1 MKTLALVIALA
12 ACTGANAESIPGV
25 RPSEPNPVMLVPP
38 ALVIAAVPSVRIA
51 PEGNSA
57 AESAAPEAQ
66 LPSGGSVNEAI
77 AQAQTFPESSA
88 AQSAEP
94 GECRIGSA
102 SQVEDAGME
111 AAKVA
116 ASAVDSTTD
125 SAADAPIFDEVALGK
140 TDGMSPSVALE
151 DAKPIGEA
159 TPRKTN
165 AMPEPKSDADCTL
178 IGIYA
183 KRRFLS
189 GPWSASRR
197 LEAARI
203 RGDEEE
209 AKRME
214 AMLDDLLGKA
224 IFDETD

>member
-25 RPSEPNPVMLVPP
+25 RPSEPKPVMLVPP
-38 ALVIAAVPSVRIA
+38 ALVTATAPSVRIA

-57 AESAAPEAQ
+57 AESAAPEAGLQGGNTVDAAVAQVQTAPEAQ
-66 LPSGGSVNEAI
+66 LPSGASVNVAV
-77 AQAQTFPESSA
+77 AKAQTFPESSA

-94 GECRIGSA
+94 GECRIGGA
-102 SQVEDAGME
+102 
-111 AAKVA
+111 
-116 ASAVDSTTD
+116 T
-125 SAADAPIFDEVALGK
+125 
-140 TDGMSPSVALE
+140 
-151 DAKPIGEA
+151 PIGEA
-159 TPRKTN
+159 TPRKTG
-165 AMPEPKSDADCTL
+165 AMPEPKSDADCSLVGMYTK
-178 IGIYA
+178 
-183 KRRFLS
+183 KRMLS

-197 LEAARI
+197 LEAARV

-224 IFDETD
+224 IFEEPD

>member
-57 AESAAPEAQ
+57 AESAAPEAGLQ
-66 LPSGGSVNEAI
+66 GGDAVDAAV
-77 AQAQTFPESSA
+77 AQAQAFPESSA

-102 SQVEDAGME
+102 SQVEDAGTE

-116 ASAVDSTTD
+116 ASAVDSSAD
-125 SAADAPIFDEVALGK
+125 AAADVRTLPRPQSDE
-140 TDGMSPSVALE
+140 S
-151 DAKPIGEA
+151 
-159 TPRKTN
+159 
-165 AMPEPKSDADCTL
+165 CTL
-178 IGIYA
+178 VGTYA
-183 KRRFLS
+183 KKRPLS
-189 GPWSASRR
+189 GPWSALRR

-203 RGDEEE
+203 RGDSAE
-209 AKRME
+209 AKRVE
-214 AMLDDLLGKA
+214 PMLGDLLDKA
-224 IFDETD
+224 ILGEPD

>member
-1 MKTLALVIALA
+1 MNVFLLMVALA
-12 ACTGANAESIPGV
+12 GPVEAPK
-25 RPSEPNPVMLVPP
+25 PVMLVPP
-38 ALVIAAVPSVRIA
+38 ALVTAAVPSVRIA

-77 AQAQTFPESSA
+77 AQAQTFPESSVS
-88 AQSAEP
+88 QSAEP
-94 GECRIGSA
+94 GECRISGA
-102 SQVEDAGME
+102 N
-111 AAKVA
+111 
-116 ASAVDSTTD
+116 
-125 SAADAPIFDEVALGK
+125 PIQE
-140 TDGMSPSVALE
+140 TE
-151 DAKPIGEA
+151 
-159 TPRKTN
+159 PRKTGT
-165 AMPEPKSDADCTL
+165 MPVAKSEADCSLVGMYTK
-178 IGIYA
+178 
-183 KRRFLS
+183 KRMLS

-224 IFDETD
+224 INAEGE

>member
-25 RPSEPNPVMLVPP
+25 RPSEPKPVMLVPP
-38 ALVIAAVPSVRIA
+38 ALVTAAAPSVRIA

-57 AESAAPEAQ
+57 AESAAPEAGLQ
-66 LPSGGSVNEAI
+66 GGNAVDAAV
-77 AQAQTFPESSA
+77 AQAQAFPESSA
-88 AQSAEP
+88 AQSAKP
-94 GECRIGSA
+94 GECRIADA
-102 SQVEDAGME
+102 SQVEDAGIE
-111 AAKVA
+111 ASKVA

-125 SAADAPIFDEVALGK
+125 AAADAPIFDEVTLGK

-151 DAKPIGEA
+151 DAKPIHE
-159 TPRKTN
+159 TEPRKTG
-165 AMPEPKSDADCTL
+165 AMPEPKSDADCSL

-183 KRRFLS
+183 KKRMLS

-203 RGDEEE
+203 RGDEDE

-224 IFDETD
+224 ILQEEK

>member
-1 MKTLALVIALA
+1 MKTLALVIAFA

-25 RPSEPNPVMLVPP
+25 RPSEPKPVMLVPP
-38 ALVIAAVPSVRIA
+38 ALVTAAVPSVRIA

-57 AESAAPEAQ
+57 AKSAAPEAGLQGCNAVDAAVAKAQPAPEAIATAESTAPEAQ
-66 LPSGGSVNEAI
+66 LPSGSSVNVAV
-77 AQAQTFPESSA
+77 AKARTLPESSA

-94 GECRIGSA
+94 GECRIGCA
-102 SQVEDAGME
+102 SQVEDAEME
-111 AAKVA
+111 AAKVV
-116 ASAVDSTTD
+116 ASAVESSADA
-125 SAADAPIFDEVALGK
+125 AADVRTLPG
-140 TDGMSPSVALE
+140 
-151 DAKPIGEA
+151 
-159 TPRKTN
+159 
-165 AMPEPKSDADCTL
+165 PKSDADCSL
-178 IGIYA
+178 VGSYA

-214 AMLDDLLGKA
+214 AMLDDLIGKA
-224 IFDETD
+224 INAEGE

>member
-1 MKTLALVIALA
+1 
-12 ACTGANAESIPGV
+12 
-25 RPSEPNPVMLVPP
+25 
-38 ALVIAAVPSVRIA
+38 
-51 PEGNSA
+51 
-57 AESAAPEAQ
+57 
-66 LPSGGSVNEAI
+66 
-77 AQAQTFPESSA
+77 
-88 AQSAEP
+88 
-94 GECRIGSA
+94 
-102 SQVEDAGME
+102 
-111 AAKVA
+111 
-116 ASAVDSTTD
+116 
-125 SAADAPIFDEVALGK
+125 
-140 TDGMSPSVALE
+140 MSPSVQLE
-151 DAKPIGEA
+151 DAKSIDEA
-159 TPRKTN
+159 TPRKTG

>member
-1 MKTLALVIALA
+1 M
-12 ACTGANAESIPGV
+12 
-25 RPSEPNPVMLVPP
+25 
-38 ALVIAAVPSVRIA
+38 
-51 PEGNSA
+51 
-57 AESAAPEAQ
+57 
-66 LPSGGSVNEAI
+66 NEAI
-77 AQAQTFPESSA
+77 AQAQTFPESSVS
-88 AQSAEP
+88 QSAEP

-116 ASAVDSTTD
+116 ASAAQSSVD
-125 SAADAPIFDEVALGK
+125 AAVDAPIFDEVALGK

-151 DAKPIGEA
+151 DAKPIQEA
-159 TPRKTN
+159 EPRKTG

-178 IGIYA
+178 IGMYA
-183 KRRFLS
+183 KKRMLS

-209 AKRME
+209 SKRME
-214 AMLDDLLGKA
+214 AMLDDLLSKA
-224 IFDETD
+224 INAEGE